1 MTTFN
6 IIIWYVF
13 GGVLTNFLYDLT
25 VSRIHQLTKDDDT
38 EQLRLSILERIWV
51 GLLWPIF
58 MITFISKLINIFNG
72 RD

>member
-58 MITFISKLINIFNG
+58 MVTFISKLINIFNG